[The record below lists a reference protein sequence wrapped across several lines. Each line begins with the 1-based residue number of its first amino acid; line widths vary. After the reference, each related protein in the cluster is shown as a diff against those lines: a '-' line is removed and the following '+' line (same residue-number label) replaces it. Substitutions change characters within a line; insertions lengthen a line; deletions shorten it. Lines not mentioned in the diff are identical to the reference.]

1 MPATIV
7 NLTPLPLRICDEVGN
22 ILRVIEPAPE
32 GPALILDRT
41 VQTGTID
48 DVPIL
53 VHKLSRAIGL
63 PVPKKDHYY
72 VVSEAVADGAAGY
85 PGNLLVPGP
94 VVKDGNGIPI
104 GCYGLVSP

>member
-1 MPATIV
+1 MPAIIV
-7 NLTPLPLRICDEVGN
+7 NLTSLPLRICNAEGA
-22 ILRVIEPAPE
+22 ILRVIEPSPD

-48 DVPIL
+48 DVPIF
-53 VHKLSRAIGL
+53 VHKLSSAIGL

-72 VVSEAVADGAAGY
+72 VVSSSVADGSAGY

-94 VVKDGNGIPI
+94 VVKDAKGIPV
-104 GCYGLVSP
+104 GYLGLVSP